1 MYSANKLLALLSG
14 LFLFTACKNN
24 MTEKTLWV
32 NSAKVDCVGVGPM
45 QCYQIKE
52 SEEDPWTFFYQQID
66 GFDFQPGYIYRLK
79 VQVESLDIEETL
91 ADKSNLEYTLVEV
104 LSKEVDPVSALND
117 LWKLTELNGSEIDA
131 TAQTG
136 ELPNMELNTR
146 NETVLGFDG
155 CNNYRG
161 KIEKVT
167 DKELVFGPMLS
178 TRKLCP
184 DMTLPN
190 QLGPTLSTVST
201 YKKDGLELQL
211 FDATGSLVCRFK
223 KID

>member
-52 SEEDPWTFFYQQID
+52 SEEDPWMFFYQQID

-104 LSKEVDPVSALND
+104 LSKEVDPVSAIND
-117 LWKLTELNGSEIDA
+117 IWKLTELNGSEIDA

-167 DKELVFGPMLS
+167 DKELVFGPLLS

-190 QLGPTLSTVST
+190 QLGPTLSTVRA